1 MSTYNYLEISAWII
15 GLTGLTALEL
25 WNRRQKEAAIE
36 SLVNIMYQDKWW
48 MTMMEKRIQNLEE
61 KLVEKEEA

>member
-36 SLVNIMYQDKWW
+36 SLANIMYQDKWW

-61 KLVEKEEA
+61 KLVEKEGA